1 MVQAFAGTVKSW
13 NPVKGWGH
21 IECEASHIAY
31 GKDIF
36 LLRSQL
42 NGMNPVKGDQVTFDV
57 AQGQKGV
64 EATNVHIV
72 STTSTDGE
80 SVYMG
85 TIKSWNPEKGW
96 GHIVSDGTFAM
107 YEKDIFVMRSALP
120 GGHCQPGD
128 QVRFSVKDG
137 TKGPEAYNVVV
148 VQAKNMPSPPVVQH
162 MGSQAIPQAFI
173 GTVKN
178 FDDTKGWGHIIC
190 DQTRKLYGKDMFVL
204 RSALAS
210 QTQTLAE
217 GNQVQFTVA
226 MGIKGPE
233 AQNVILMNG
242 ARGTVVPPRAAPYS
256 QQPYTQQSNAFAQ
269 YAAFSQNQTSG
280 YAPPSTFAQAPLQPQ
295 LAQAAVTT
303 GRQFA
308 GAVKNWNE
316 EKGWGFISCQEAM
329 NIFGKDI
336 FLHKKE
342 LLGQTPFAGTPVQ
355 FSVAWND
362 DGRPIATSVNL
373 SGGYKAQIVSP
384 HGRPMPY

>member
-1 MVQAFAGTVKSW
+1 MVLWRPLVASLSLSPPAAMAQAFVGTVKSW
-13 NPVKGWGH
+13 NPHKGWGH
-21 IECEASHIAY
+21 IECEASHVAY

-42 NGMNPVKGDQVTFDV
+42 NGMIPVKGDQVYFDV
-57 AQGQKGV
+57 CEGQKGV

-80 SVYMG
+80 TVYMG
-85 TIKSWNPEKGW
+85 SIKSWNPE
-96 GHIVSDGTFAM
+96 
-107 YEKDIFVMRSALP
+107 
-120 GGHCQPGD
+120 
-128 QVRFSVKDG
+128 
-137 TKGPEAYNVVV
+137 
-148 VQAKNMPSPPVVQH
+148 
-162 MGSQAIPQAFI
+162 
-173 GTVKN
+173 
-178 FDDTKGWGHIIC
+178 KGWGHIIC

-280 YAPPSTFAQAPLQPQ
+280 YAPPSNFAQAPLQPQ
-295 LAQAAVTT
+295 LAQAAVTS

-336 FLHKKE
+336 FL
-342 LLGQTPFAGTPVQ
+342 
-355 FSVAWND
+355 
-362 DGRPIATSVNL
+362 
-373 SGGYKAQIVSP
+373 
-384 HGRPMPY
+384 